1 MKIILR
7 EDIDKLGVKD
17 EVMEVSDGYARN
29 FLIRK
34 KLAFPATSSEIK
46 KRNERKKIIQQKN
59 EKGKLKAER
68 LEQGL
73 KDINLIIER
82 EIGEEGKLFG
92 SVTTQDIAEQ
102 IKKKFN
108 ISIDHR
114 KIILDKPI
122 RVIGIREIS
131 IKLHSEV
138 EIGLK
143 VEVKKR
149 TENEK

>member
-1 MKIILR
+1 MKIVLR
-7 EDIDKLGVKD
+7 EDMNGLGVKD
-17 EVMEVSDGYARN
+17 EVVEVSDGYARN

-73 KDINLIIER
+73 KDVNLVIER

-92 SVTTQDIAEQ
+92 AVTTQDIAEQ

-122 RVIGIREIS
+122 RVVGIREIS
-131 IKLHSEV
+131 IKLHPEV
-138 EIGLK
+138 GIDLR